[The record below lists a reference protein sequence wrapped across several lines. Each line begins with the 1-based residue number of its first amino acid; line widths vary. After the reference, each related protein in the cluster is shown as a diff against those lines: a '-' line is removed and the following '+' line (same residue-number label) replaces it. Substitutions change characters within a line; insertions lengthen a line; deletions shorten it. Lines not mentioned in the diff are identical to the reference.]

1 MELSIEQQ
9 IAFDKYIEGKNIFIT
24 GPGGTGKSA
33 LIKKIN
39 QHAVHFD
46 KKIHVCAL
54 TGCAAVL
61 LNCNAKTLHSWSQI
75 GLGNGTIEKMIQKIN
90 NNRYAKATWRS
101 TGILVIDE
109 VSMLSLKLFNMLNEI
124 GKYIRK
130 NNKPFGGIQ
139 LIFSGDFYQLPPV
152 GNKDEPDTMK
162 FCFESPDWNTFFK
175 MDCQIPLVKIFRQ
188 TDEIYSTILNQIRV
202 GKIKRKS
209 HDLLMTYVNRK
220 PDSSL
225 IVEPTKL
232 FPLKSMVEHINSVK
246 MNAIVAEEKVY
257 EIKNVTD
264 IKITPTEAN
273 QFTNYTE
280 QAIEAELK
288 YLTGNLM
295 CEKEVRLKVGSQV
308 MCIVN
313 IKSETGNG
321 LDICNGSQGLV
332 TSFCPATGYPIV
344 KYNNGIV
351 KMMQRHVWQSE
362 KIPSVGVTQ
371 IPLILAWALTIH
383 KSQGASL
390 DTAEIDVGN
399 NVFACGQ
406 TYVALSRVKSLDGL
420 YLKSFDVQRI
430 QIDKKVRTYY
440 EGLSAYYEEN
450 PIQEEKI
457 IPLVIANSVP
467 EFSLS
472 ALPLAS
478 EPIPIAQL
486 IPETTNPFV
495 VFQYQEAIVE
505 KPEGV

>member
-1 MELSIEQQ
+1 
-9 IAFDKYIEGKNIFIT
+9 
-24 GPGGTGKSA
+24 
-33 LIKKIN
+33 
-39 QHAVHFD
+39 
-46 KKIHVCAL
+46 
-54 TGCAAVL
+54 
-61 LNCNAKTLHSWSQI
+61 
-75 GLGNGTIEKMIQKIN
+75 
-90 NNRYAKATWRS
+90 
-101 TGILVIDE
+101 
-109 VSMLSLKLFNMLNEI
+109 
-124 GKYIRK
+124 
-130 NNKPFGGIQ
+130 
-139 LIFSGDFYQLPPV
+139 
-152 GNKDEPDTMK
+152 
-162 FCFESPDWNTFFK
+162 
-175 MDCQIPLVKIFRQ
+175 
-188 TDEIYSTILNQIRV
+188 
-202 GKIKRKS
+202 
-209 HDLLMTYVNRK
+209 MTYVNRK

-232 FPLKSMVEHINSVK
+232 FPLKSMVEHINTVK

-288 YLTGNLM
+288 YLAGNLM

-390 DTAEIDVGN
+390 DAAEIDVGN

-457 IPLVIANSVP
+457 VPLVIA
-467 EFSLS
+467 E
-472 ALPLAS
+472 A
-478 EPIPIAQL
+478 IQIAQPIL
-486 IPETTNPFV
+486 ENENMNPFV
-495 VFQYQEAIVE
+495 DFQYQEAIVE
-505 KPEGV
+505 QSDGV